1 MARKSRKAI
10 ITCAITGGG
19 VTPSM
24 SPYLPVT
31 PNQIAEESIKAADA
45 GAAII
50 HLHAR
55 HYEDNEMYGYPDW
68 RPETYM
74 QFLPRIKQ
82 GCDAIVNITTGGASG
97 MTWEQRLSGPLLA
110 SPEITSFNSGSVN
123 FARFVG
129 AARLR
134 DTAKYPWEVKIL
146 EASKHNSYV
155 NTFAMM
161 EEAGQKLGK
170 EHGVRFEFECF
181 DIGHLYALKL
191 VRDQGWLPEGPIFV
205 QAVLGTPGG
214 LSGDPQHVVHFYETA
229 RRILGDDIQ
238 MSNLGVGKYQM
249 QVAAVGAALGC
260 HVRVGLEDSL
270 TLGPGKLATSNAD
283 QVWQVRKILEAM
295 SIEIAT
301 PDEAR
306 EILQTKGADRVNF

>member
-1 MARKSRKAI
+1 MSKKARKAI
-10 ITCAITGGG
+10 ITCAITGGAH
-19 VTPSM
+19 TPSM
-24 SPYLPVT
+24 SPHLPVT
-31 PNQIAEESIKAADA
+31 PDQIAEESIKAADA

-55 HYEDNEMYGYPDW
+55 RSDGDMYGYPDW

-74 QFLPRIKQ
+74 EFLPRIKQ
-82 GCDAIVNITTGGASG
+82 GCDAIVNITTGGAGG
-97 MTWEQRLSGPLLA
+97 MTWEQRLAGPLLA
-110 SPEITSFNSGSVN
+110 SPEITSFNCGSVN
-123 FARFVG
+123 FGRFLGADKMKEKARHS
-129 AARLR
+129 
-134 DTAKYPWEVKIL
+134 WEVPL
-146 EASKHNSYV
+146 MERSKSNAYV

-170 EHGVRFEFECF
+170 DRGVRFEFECF
-181 DIGHLYALKL
+181 DIGHLYAVKTIKDL
-191 VRDQGWLPEGPIFV
+191 GWLPDGPLFI
-205 QAVLGTPGG
+205 QAVLGSPGG
-214 LSGDPQHVVHFYETA
+214 LSGEPQHLIHFYDTA
-229 RRILGDDIQ
+229 QRLFGGDIQ
-238 MSNLGVGKYQM
+238 MSHLGIGRYQM
-249 QVAAVGAALGC
+249 RVAAVSAALGC

-283 QVWQVRKILEAM
+283 QVWQARKILEAL